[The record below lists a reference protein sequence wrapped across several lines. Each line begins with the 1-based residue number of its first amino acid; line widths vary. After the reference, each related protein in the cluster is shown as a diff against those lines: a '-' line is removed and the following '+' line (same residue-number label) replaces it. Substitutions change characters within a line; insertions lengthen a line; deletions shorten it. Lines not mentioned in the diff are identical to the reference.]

1 LCSNFSNTL
10 AIEGIRGEGGILLKS
25 KDEQFMKS
33 YYPEVNEMTTH
44 LEQVSFHF
52 QK

>member
-1 LCSNFSNTL
+1 
-10 AIEGIRGEGGILLKS
+10 
-25 KDEQFMKS
+25 MKS